1 MKIRIGVL
9 FGGKSTEHD
18 ISIISAVQAMQ
29 AIDREKYEVIPLYI
43 TKDNCF
49 YTGEAL
55 FAIEN
60 FTDVPALLKKCTR
73 VILVGEGESAGVY
86 RFPPRAFGKAKIA
99 DLDVAFPIVHG
110 TNVEDGVLSGFLEML
125 NLPYVG
131 CDVTASALGM
141 DKYAMKA
148 VFRDNGIPVLD
159 CKLFTTADYAAPEHI
174 IETVEGEIAYPVIV
188 KPVNLGSSIGIS
200 VAHDRAGLKRALDTA
215 FSFAEV
221 VLCERAIT
229 SLREINCSVLGDRFE
244 AEASECEEPVK
255 GDDFLTFE
263 EKYMSGA
270 KKTGGP
276 SKGMASVRREIPANL
291 TPARREEIRALAV
304 KAFKALGCCG
314 VARIDFMID
323 GEEDKVY
330 LNEINTIPGSL
341 AFYLW
346 EPLGVKYPQLID
358 RMIALAWKRQRA
370 RRGRTY
376 SFESSV
382 LSGVKLGGAKGKK
395 M

>member
-1 MKIRIGVL
+1 MKTRIGVL

-43 TKDNCF
+43 TKNNEF
-49 YTGEAL
+49 FTGDAL
-55 FAIEN
+55 FDIAN
-60 FTDVPALLKKCTR
+60 FTDIPALLKKCTR
-73 VILVGEGESAGVY
+73 VIPVGEGDAAGLY
-86 RFPPRAFGKAKIA
+86 RFPMHALGKNKIGEI
-99 DLDVAFPIVHG
+99 DLAFPIVHG

-125 NLPYVG
+125 DLPYVG
-131 CDVTASALGM
+131 CDVAASALGM

-148 VFRDNGIPVLD
+148 VFKDNGIPVLD
-159 CKLFTTADYAAPEHI
+159 CKLFTTADYDAPARIVESVEAAF
-174 IETVEGEIAYPVIV
+174 AYPVIV

-200 VAHDRAGLKRALDTA
+200 VAHDAAALKKALDTA

-221 VLCERAIT
+221 VLCERAIVH
-229 SLREINCSVLGDRFE
+229 LREINCAVLGDRFD

-255 GDDFLTFE
+255 GDEFLTFE

-270 KKTGGP
+270 KKSGGP
-276 SKGMASVRREIPANL
+276 SKGMASVQRKIPAEL
-291 TPARREEIRALAV
+291 SPERREEIRALAV
-304 KAFKALGCCG
+304 KAFKALGCSG
-314 VARIDFMID
+314 VSRIDFMID
-323 GEEDKVY
+323 CDEDKVY

-346 EPLGVKYPQLID
+346 EPLGVPYPQLID
-358 RMIALAWKRQRA
+358 RMIALAWKRARA
-370 RRGRTY
+370 RKGRTY

-382 LSGVKLGGAKGKK
+382 LSGVSLGGAKGKK